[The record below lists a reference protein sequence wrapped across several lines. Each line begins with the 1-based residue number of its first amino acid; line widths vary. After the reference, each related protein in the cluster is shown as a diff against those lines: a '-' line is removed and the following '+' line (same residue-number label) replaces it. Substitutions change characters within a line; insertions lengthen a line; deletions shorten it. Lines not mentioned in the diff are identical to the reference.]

1 MKQERDALINS
12 LTVIDET
19 KRSVCVSNYNNI
31 VLKSSETHAF
41 KVCLCSFHTRQL
53 NLQQKT
59 AQIVRFFEYLPYLSV
74 QNRQCYVKQI
84 GKK

>member
-1 MKQERDALINS
+1 MKQKRDTLINS
-12 LTVIDET
+12 LTVIDGT
-19 KRSVCVSNYNNI
+19 KKCLRFKLHNI
-31 VLKSSETHAF
+31 ILKNSKTHAF
-41 KVCLCSFHTRQL
+41 NGVFCCFRTRQL
-53 NLQQKT
+53 DLQQKT

>member
-1 MKQERDALINS
+1 MKQKE
-12 LTVIDET
+12 V
-19 KRSVCVSNYNNI
+19 SVFQTTTTLF
-31 VLKSSETHAF
+31 LKVVKHTLSKS
-41 KVCLCSFHTRQL
+41 VLCSFHTRQL

-59 AQIVRFFEYLPYLSV
+59 AQIVRFFEHLPFLSV

>member
-1 MKQERDALINS
+1 MKQERDTLINS

-19 KRSVCVSNYNNI
+19 KRSVCVSSYNNI
-31 VLKSSETHAF
+31 ILKSSETHAF
-41 KVCLCSFHTRQL
+41 KVCLCSFHTMQL

-59 AQIVRFFEYLPYLSV
+59 AQIVRFFEHLPFLSV